1 MRKKKT
7 PSLDVNGLKQDKTSK
22 TVSKSNLV
30 EDLAD
35 HHCDSEIEL
44 QEKSL
49 AFLLDAV
56 EVVDFSLEKEPKLVQ
71 WKNEINKLKKKVL
84 DKEGNPIDE
93 ESKDYIKY

>member
-7 PSLDVNGLKQDKTSK
+7 PSLDVNGLKQDKSSK
-22 TVSKSNLV
+22 TISKSNLV
-30 EDLAD
+30 EDQANQ
-35 HHCDSEIEL
+35 HFDSEIAL

-93 ESKDYIKY
+93 ES

>member
-7 PSLDVNGLKQDKTSK
+7 PSLEVNRLKQDKSSK

-30 EDLAD
+30 EEQAD
-35 HHCDSEIEL
+35 QHFDSEIAL

-71 WKNEINKLKKKVL
+71 WKNEINKLKKIVL
-84 DKEGNPIDE
+84 DSEGNPIDE
-93 ESKDYIKY
+93 